1 MTAACLLATAC
12 SKDVKYTSQGVLVN
26 AADGSSVRV
35 TVVTDDIIKE
45 KAWDMGER
53 PSHDTIYG
61 NVKRVNRAFTEH
73 GLPEVIRILKEI
85 GYELIRN

>member
-1 MTAACLLATAC
+1 
-12 SKDVKYTSQGVLVN
+12 
-26 AADGSSVRV
+26 
-35 TVVTDDIIKE
+35 
-45 KAWDMGER
+45 MGEH

-73 GLPEVIRILKEI
+73 GLPEVIKILKEI